1 MRITARKCKTE
12 NNGEYPPKDHTVTSN
27 GFMPDVI
34 LMEIH
39 LKNSDRKMMIVW
51 LMEYVSMIYC
61 LRDNE

>member
-1 MRITARKCKTE
+1 MRIKARKCKTQ
-12 NNGEYPPKDHTVTSN
+12 NNGDYPPKDHTVASN
-27 GFMPDVI
+27 GLMPDVI

-51 LMEYVSMIYC
+51 LMEYVSMIYF